1 MNISNN
7 IFCYISDICYV
18 FEGRLFLLGEY
29 NYRWWNVSTMNR
41 LIASIGPRVITIR
54 EGEKTIGFIGFTL
67 CRLADFLLPVC
78 SSRIAENAG
87 ALLNRLFFVTISN
100 GPRLTRVNYLRR
112 WYSAPGRIDPPLS
125 DSFGKLVGRYLI
137 VPLEKGCCCWIF
149 KKFTI
154 VSYRRRIF
162 QFLLSW
168 IFYPSKAVR
177 LKKTKNSYRITV
189 I

>member
-1 MNISNN
+1 M
-7 IFCYISDICYV
+7 SDICYV
-18 FEGRLFLLGEY
+18 SEVRLFLLGEY
-29 NYRWWNVSTMNR
+29 NYRWWNVSTTNR

-54 EGEKTIGFIGFTL
+54 EEDSGTIEKKEIGFIGFTL

-78 SSRIAENAG
+78 SSRIAENAR
-87 ALLNRLFFVTISN
+87 ALLNRLSFVTISN

-137 VPLEKGCCCWIF
+137 VPLEKGCCWSIF

-154 VSYRRRIF
+154 VSYRRRVF
-162 QFLLSW
+162 QFLLFW
-168 IFYPSKAVR
+168 IFYEPPKAVR
-177 LKKTKNSYRITV
+177 LKKGKIHIELR
-189 I
+189 